1 MTNGRRALLRAL
13 AASAALI
20 VAAATAGIFAGAA
33 SSNPPGGQGCTP
45 GYWKNH
51 LDEWAAPG
59 YSPDRKLKT
68 IFGSELLGD
77 VGQDTMLD
85 ALSYKGGP
93 TLVDAQKILL
103 RHAVAG
109 ILNRH
114 HPELSY
120 ALSIPFIVDGTTA
133 ALDTN
138 DRDAILA
145 HKDAIEAQNELGCPL
160 N

>member
-1 MTNGRRALLRAL
+1 MIERRRRLLRAF
-13 AASAALI
+13 AAWAAVI
-20 VAAATAGIFAGAA
+20 VAAVTAGIFAGAA
-33 SSNPPGGQGCTP
+33 HSNPPGGQGCTP

-51 LDEWAAPG
+51 IDEWSAPG
-59 YSPDRKLKT
+59 YSPDRRLKT

-77 VGQDTMLD
+77 VGQDTMLE
-85 ALSYKGGP
+85 ALKYKGGP
-93 TLVDAQKILL
+93 TLVDAQRILL

-114 HPELSY
+114 HPDVSY

-138 DRDAILA
+138 DREVILA
-145 HKDAIEAQNELGCPL
+145 HKDAIESQNELGCPL